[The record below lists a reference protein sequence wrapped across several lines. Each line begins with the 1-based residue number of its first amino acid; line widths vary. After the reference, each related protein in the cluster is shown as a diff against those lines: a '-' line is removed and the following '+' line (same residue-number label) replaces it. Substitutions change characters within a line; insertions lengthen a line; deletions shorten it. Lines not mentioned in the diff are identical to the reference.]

1 MLKTP
6 IARGV
11 ALATL
16 GATLAV
22 PTIAQAA
29 FIDDSKASLEL
40 RNFYFNSDNHKN
52 VAAPSAANPRGG
64 QSKSEE
70 WAQGFLLKYESG
82 FTEGTV
88 GFGVD
93 AIGLLGVKLDSSPD
107 RAGSGL
113 LPGSYADGQGA
124 PDDYSQLGATA
135 KARISNSTL
144 RVGTLIPKL
153 PTVLAT
159 DSRLLPQT
167 FRGAHLVSQEIDGLT
182 LDAGRLTKNS
192 LRSEAGYA
200 DMTMSGKG
208 VSGGQETDEFNFASA
223 SYKWNPNLTTAYNYG
238 NLDKNYKQHIVN
250 LTHVLPIGEGQSLK
264 SDLRYARSTDDGNT
278 NVDNKAFG
286 AMFTYSL
293 SGHSVGL
300 AYQKMS
306 GDTGYVNINGT
317 DQFLVNYVMIS
328 PGFDNPDEKSWQ
340 ARYDYNFAAIG
351 LPGLTFMTRYV
362 TGDNYGA
369 GGNGKEWERDTDI
382 GYVVQDGTLKNL
394 GVKWRN
400 GTYRSESRS
409 IDQNRLIVSYTI
421 PLM

>member
-16 GATLAV
+16 GATLAI
-22 PTIAQAA
+22 PTMAQAA

-52 VAAPSAANPRGG
+52 VAAPTLANPRGG

-82 FTEGTV
+82 FTDGTV

-93 AIGLLGVKLDSSPD
+93 ALGLLGVKLDSSPD

-113 LPGSYADGQGA
+113 LPGSYATDRGA

-135 KARISNSTL
+135 KARISKSTL

-167 FRGAHLVSQEIDGLT
+167 FRGAHVMSQEIDGLT

-192 LRSEAGYA
+192 LRSEAGYD
-200 DMTMSGKG
+200 DMIVSGKN
-208 VSGGQETDEFNFASA
+208 VTGGQQTDEFNFASA
-223 SYKWNPNLTTAYNYG
+223 SYKWNQNLTTAYNYG

-250 LTHVLPIGEGQSLK
+250 LTHVLPIGDGQSLK

-293 SGHSVGL
+293 GGHAVGL

-306 GDTGYVNINGT
+306 GETGFVNINGT

-369 GGNGKEWERDTDI
+369 NNNGKEWERDTDI
-382 GYVVQDGTLKNL
+382 GYVFQDGALKNL

-400 GTYRSESRS
+400 GTYRSEARS